1 MAKRGRPT
9 VEITLTGTERRQL
22 ESWARRHS
30 SAQSLAL
37 RCRIILACA
46 DPELSRQ
53 EIADRVGCNP
63 ATVTKWRN
71 RFAQQRLD
79 GLVDEPRPGAARTIG
94 DDVVEQVVIDTL
106 ESAPRDATHWSTRS
120 LAAKHGI
127 SHQTVSEIWRA
138 FGLKPWRQDEFKVS
152 PDPQLVDKI
161 RDIVGLYMNPPV
173 NAAVFAVDEK
183 PQIQA
188 LNRTAPTLPM
198 LPTTP
203 AKATHD
209 YQRNGTIDLFAALD
223 IATGNVIT
231 DLRPNHTSAEFIKFL
246 NKVNREVPAH
256 LDVHVI
262 LDNLSTH
269 KTPAVH
275 KWLLR
280 HRRFHFHFTP
290 TYGSWMNLVE
300 RWFGALTTTHS
311 TAHGTTH
318 LAGSGWSEI
327 SRETAAALLA
337 TRAAQT
343 TSMAATCRWSRT
355 ATHTRRRTSLPAS
368 STLTPQPRAA
378 RRPSRWAVTSQQ
390 ER

>member
-1 MAKRGRPT
+1 MAKSKRGRPT
-9 VEITLTGTERRQL
+9 VEITLTVAERRQL

-30 SAQSLAL
+30 SAQALAL

-46 DPELSRQ
+46 DPELSRPQ
-53 EIADRVGCNP
+53 IAAQVGCNP
-63 ATVTKWRN
+63 ATVTKWRQ
-71 RFAQQRLD
+71 RFAEQRLD
-79 GLVDEPRPGAARTIG
+79 GLIDEPRPGAARTIG
-94 DDVVEQVVIDTL
+94 DDVVEQIVIDTL
-106 ESAPRDATHWSTRS
+106 ETAPVDATHWSTRG
-120 LAAKHGI
+120 LAKKHGI
-127 SHQTVSEIWRA
+127 SHQTVAEIWRA
-138 FGLKPWRQDEFKVS
+138 FGLKPWVQDEFKVS
-152 PDPQLVDKI
+152 PDPQLIDKI
-161 RDIVGLYMNPPV
+161 RDLVGLYMNPPV

-223 IATGNVIT
+223 IATGHVIT
-231 DLRPNHTSAEFIKFL
+231 DLRPNHTSVEFIKFL
-246 NKVNREVPAH
+246 NKINREVPTD

-269 KTPAVH
+269 KTPAVQ

-300 RWFGALTTTHS
+300 RWFSALTTKKLQHS
-311 TAHGTTH
+311 AHDSVDALAADIRAWVNHWNDDPKPFVWTKTADEILDK
-318 LAGSGWSEI
+318 LA
-327 SRETAAALLA
+327 RYCAAI
-337 TRAAQT
+337 TNT
-343 TSMAATCRWSRT
+343 EYNN
-355 ATHTRRRTSLPAS
+355 AS
-368 STLTPQPRAA
+368 T
-378 RRPSRWAVTSQQ
+378 
-390 ER
+390 